1 MSPERVIVYIDGF
14 NFYHGLRDAGL
25 HTSRWL
31 DFTALS
37 RALLKPW
44 QNLVEVRYFTT
55 RIRNHRGTEA
65 RQGVYLDALGQ
76 DSMMS
81 IDYGH
86 FLEKNMTCKKCGG
99 TWRKAEEKK
108 TDVNIAVRLL
118 DDAFDDRYDA
128 AILISGDSDLAPP
141 ITSVHTRFPNKRV
154 IVAFP
159 PKRHSAELDRCARVA
174 LRIPSAKIR
183 QSRLPQEII
192 TSSGVR
198 LVAPPGWLPPT
209 PP

>member
-99 TWRKAEEKK
+99 TWRKAEEK
-108 TDVNIAVRLL
+108 NRAGRH
-118 DDAFDDRYDA
+118 RWH
-128 AILISGDSDLAPP
+128 SSR
-141 ITSVHTRFPNKRV
+141 TSHPAHTRFAAAWDLLSPR
-154 IVAFP
+154 P
-159 PKRHSAELDRCARVA
+159 PKNRSGSTPTQFPSSRHARSWVVSVM
-174 LRIPSAKIR
+174 PS
-183 QSRLPQEII
+183 SPQGWCRSHG
-192 TSSGVR
+192 TPGHQVGAAGRGRSSGT
-198 LVAPPGWLPPT
+198 PT
-209 PP
+209 ATTGP